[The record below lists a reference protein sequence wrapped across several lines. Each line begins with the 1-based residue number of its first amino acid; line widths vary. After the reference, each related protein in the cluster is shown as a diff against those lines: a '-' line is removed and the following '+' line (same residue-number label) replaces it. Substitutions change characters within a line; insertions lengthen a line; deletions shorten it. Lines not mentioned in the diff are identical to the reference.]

1 MGDFDEDAV
10 TDLGDFDTSLCGI
23 RKRKKIDLYVGY

>member
-10 TDLGDFDTSLCGI
+10 KDLGDFDTSLCGI